1 MSFIG
6 KAIRGIGQAIGLI
19 PDSPSLP
26 SISGGAYSTPMASNA
41 DTSAA
46 MDTAAQQQQTAA
58 LARGRTSTLL
68 TGGTGEDETKLN
80 TSKVLLGQ

>member
-19 PDSPSLP
+19 PDSPSVP
-26 SISGGAYSTPMASNA
+26 TVGSAAPMASQPNA
-41 DTSAA
+41 SAA
-46 MDTAAQQQQTAA
+46 MDTAAQQQVASVA
-58 LARGRTSTLL
+58 GGRTSTLL
-68 TGGTGEDETKLN
+68 TGGAGEDEKKLI

>member
-6 KAIRGIGQAIGLI
+6 SAIRGIGQAIGLI
-19 PDSPSLP
+19 PDTPSMPAIPVAP
-26 SISGGAYSTPMASNA
+26 SSSNA

-46 MDTAAQQQQTAA
+46 MDSAAQQQAA
-58 LARGRTSTLL
+58 TMTRGRTSTMLM
-68 TGGTGEDETKLN
+68 GGAGEDETKLN